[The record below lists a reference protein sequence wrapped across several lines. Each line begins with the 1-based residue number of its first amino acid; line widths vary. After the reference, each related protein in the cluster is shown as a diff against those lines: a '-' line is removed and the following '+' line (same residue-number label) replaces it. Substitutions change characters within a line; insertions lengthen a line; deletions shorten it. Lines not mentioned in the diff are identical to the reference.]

1 MRIDADLKNLVLA
14 VAVAV
19 LIPMTVKYGIT
30 AFSKTPASAN
40 HTQKV
45 FYAKTG
51 LGVACLFAGAKMTP
65 PVMGAGVFVGG
76 LVLLIKGVRGYWPN
90 MNHMSH
96 FLLLLFALAVVVWL
110 VQRKHGSIGGLRKA
124 AGRGRKK

>member
-1 MRIDADLKNLVLA
+1 MRIDADLKNLMLA
-14 VAVAV
+14 VAIAV
-19 LIPMTVKYGIT
+19 LVPMTVKHGIT
-30 AFSKTPASAN
+30 AFSKNPPAAN

-51 LGVACLFAGAKMTP
+51 IGVACLFAGAKMSP

-90 MNHMSH
+90 MDAMSH
-96 FLLLLFALAVVVWL
+96 FLLLLLGLAVAVWMI
-110 VQRKHGSIGGLRKA
+110 QRKHGGLGGLRK